1 MTLMKESGSL
11 SQKHARTGSNKEKKS
26 IKYSE
31 VWGKVHTGLGR
42 RVQCKLNVSGVF
54 TVGED
59 CLESCVVQYGSH

>member
-1 MTLMKESGSL
+1 MKESGSL
-11 SQKHARTGSNKEKKS
+11 SQKDWEDWVKQRKKKS